1 MVVLTKAPKERHGE
15 DMRDDLN
22 SSKSKAD
29 FIRLA
34 GFEPELVEFL
44 TEFDGKSDQYFS
56 MPLERLR
63 KIESQ
68 MDTIIASFGKS

>member
-1 MVVLTKAPKERHGE
+1 MRDFHKEYHGE
-15 DMRDDLN
+15 EMTDELN
-22 SSKSKAD
+22 NTRSKAD

-44 TEFDGKSDQYFS
+44 TEFDGKSDNYFS

-63 KIESQ
+63 KIENQ
-68 MDTIIASFGKS
+68 MDAIIASFGQS